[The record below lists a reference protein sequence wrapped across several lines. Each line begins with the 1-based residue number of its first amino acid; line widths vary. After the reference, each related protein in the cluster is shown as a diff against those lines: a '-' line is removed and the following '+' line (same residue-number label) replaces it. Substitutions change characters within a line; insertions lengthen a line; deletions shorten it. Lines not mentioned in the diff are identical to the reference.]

1 VYKELRALTND
12 QTLNLNP
19 LEVND
24 LNDYLWDVGTLLT
37 STDALEILEDGW
49 RPWPRVKDGT
59 AEPLA

>member
-1 VYKELRALTND
+1 MAND

-37 STDALEILEDGW
+37 STDALDILEDGW
-49 RPWPRVKDGT
+49 RPWPRVKDGN
-59 AEPLA
+59 AAP